1 MTEERDEAQMQR
13 GYKMVDAV
21 YGEGSS
27 DVMAGATGAFIEETV
42 GHLFGDIWSRPHLS
56 LRDRRLLVL
65 GATAALGRKDL
76 VEIQVR
82 GALANGEFTDAELD
96 EAALMLAFYVGWGN
110 GSATWQGIAAAQKA
124 HAEGI
129 PQTMGE

>member
-1 MTEERDEAQMQR
+1 MSDPREEARMQR
-13 GYKMVDAV
+13 GHEMLDLI

-27 DVMAGATGAFIEETV
+27 AIMSSAKGAYIEETV
-42 GHLFGDIWSRPHLS
+42 GHLFGEVWSRPHLS

-82 GALANGEFTDAELD
+82 GALAAGEFTDAELD
-96 EAALMLAFYVGWGN
+96 EAALMLAFYIGWGN

-124 HAEGI
+124 HAEGK
-129 PQTMGE
+129 PQAMGT

>member
-1 MTEERDEAQMQR
+1 VNVSPVTRC
-13 GYKMVDAV
+13 Y
-21 YGEGSS
+21 
-27 DVMAGATGAFIEETV
+27 T
-42 GHLFGDIWSRPHLS
+42 
-56 LRDRRLLVL
+56 
-65 GATAALGRKDL
+65 LGRKDL

>member
-27 DVMAGATGAFIEETV
+27 DVMAV